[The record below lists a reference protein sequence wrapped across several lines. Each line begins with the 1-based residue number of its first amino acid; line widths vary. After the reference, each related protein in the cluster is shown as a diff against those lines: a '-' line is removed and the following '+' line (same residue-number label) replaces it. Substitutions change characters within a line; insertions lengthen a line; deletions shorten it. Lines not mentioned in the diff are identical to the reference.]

1 MKSNQSLDRM
11 TRSAVTPWSGFGC
24 RSRAPRHRSA
34 HRSPT
39 KCMRSLLLIVLV
51 ALVLAGCR
59 TEGGRRSST
68 SPPEQMET
76 SGSGRVPVIALPIP
90 ASDAPPTQPYI
101 YISREV
107 KRHGLYT
114 WSRGMTLTDA
124 ISSAGGFTEFAG
136 QARIRVFH
144 KDHSIAGVYDYDRI
158 LKHKTRDPLLE
169 PGDYISVTGSLGY

>member
-1 MKSNQSLDRM
+1 
-11 TRSAVTPWSGFGC
+11 
-24 RSRAPRHRSA
+24 
-34 HRSPT
+34 
-39 KCMRSLLLIVLV
+39 
-51 ALVLAGCR
+51 
-59 TEGGRRSST
+59 
-68 SPPEQMET
+68 MET

-107 KRHGLYT
+107 KRPGLYT

-136 QARIRVFH
+136 QSRIRVFH

-169 PGDYISVTGSLGY
+169 PGDYISVTGSLG